1 MRRAAE
7 KGRRG
12 RRVANVIR
20 QIVSET
26 LLTDMNDPRLGFL
39 TVTDVELS
47 EDLRFADVRI
57 SVMGDDPQR
66 ERGMRTVRH
75 APGRLQDKVADGLD
89 LKFCPALR
97 FHLDESVRRSVALSE
112 LISRARAE
120 DEAARAERIRR
131 GVESPDETRDPN
143 EIAPETPEKT
153 EDEPPTD

>member
-47 EDLRFADVRI
+47 EDLRLADVRI
-57 SVMGDDPQR
+57 SVMGDDSQR
-66 ERGMRTVRH
+66 EQGMRTIRH
-75 APGRLQDKVADGLD
+75 AHGRLQEKVADGLD

-120 DEAARAERIRR
+120 DEAARADRIRR
-131 GVESPDETRDPN
+131 GVEAPDETLGCADAPPSTPEEN
-143 EIAPETPEKT
+143 QDEPETL
-153 EDEPPTD
+153 